1 MSGKYKLAYI
11 KVNYRRYFKVTIRLS
26 NKESTGNVRF
36 KQAVNRYNVSA
47 YQISNTN
54 TITK

>member
-11 KVNYRRYFKVTIRLS
+11 EINYRRYFKVTIRLS
-26 NKESTGNVRF
+26 KMESTGKVRF

-47 YQISNTN
+47 CQISHTN